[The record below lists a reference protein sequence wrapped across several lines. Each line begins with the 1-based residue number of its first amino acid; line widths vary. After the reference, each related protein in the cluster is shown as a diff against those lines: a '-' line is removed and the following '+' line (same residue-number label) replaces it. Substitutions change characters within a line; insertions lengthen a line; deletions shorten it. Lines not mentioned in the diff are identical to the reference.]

1 MTDAAARAAAVRQ
14 VVAVQA
20 LELRKRFL
28 GKRSIPVY
36 LLVLI
41 PLLLFGARAV
51 ALLIFDVK
59 QGSSAPEDRVM
70 YAVLFRT
77 LILRFVVYF
86 GCVAIFVPLFRG
98 DILDRSLH
106 YYFLAPIRRGTLTLA
121 KYLSGLA
128 AALALFGGV
137 TVATWIL
144 AYVARGPSALLE
156 HLLSTRGLF
165 ELASYLLVTGLA
177 CVGYGAIFLAAGAFF
192 KNPIVPA
199 VGILGWELINA
210 LLPPVLKKISVI
222 HYLESLCPVSMPAD
236 SGLEILADPAS
247 PWVAIPAVL
256 AMAAVLLAVASSKVR
271 RLEIL
276 YGVE

>member
-1 MTDAAARAAAVRQ
+1 VRQ
-14 VVAVQA
+14 ILAVQA

-28 GKRSIPVY
+28 GKRAIPVY
-36 LLVLI
+36 MLALI
-41 PLLLFGARAV
+41 PLILFGGRAIAMQV
-51 ALLIFDVK
+51 FG
-59 QGSSAPEDRVM
+59 QGTTDTTAQDRVL

-86 GCVAIFVPLFRG
+86 GCVAVFVPLFRG

-106 YYFLAPIRRGTLTLA
+106 YYFLAPIRRRTLTLA
-121 KYLSGLA
+121 KYASGLTA
-128 AALALFGGV
+128 SLVLFGGV
-137 TVATWIL
+137 TAATWVLLHL
-144 AYVARGPSALLE
+144 AHGPSVLFEQLLSARGAA
-156 HLLSTRGLF
+156 

-177 CVGYGAIFLAAGAFF
+177 CVGYGAVFLTAGVFF

-199 VGILGWELINA
+199 VAILIWEGLNA

-222 HYLESLCPVSMPAD
+222 HYLESLCPVSIPQDTGIA
-236 SGLEILADPAS
+236 ILADPAS
-247 PWVAIPAVL
+247 PWVAIPGIFAL
-256 AMAAVLLAVASSKVR
+256 AAVLLVLAAKGAE